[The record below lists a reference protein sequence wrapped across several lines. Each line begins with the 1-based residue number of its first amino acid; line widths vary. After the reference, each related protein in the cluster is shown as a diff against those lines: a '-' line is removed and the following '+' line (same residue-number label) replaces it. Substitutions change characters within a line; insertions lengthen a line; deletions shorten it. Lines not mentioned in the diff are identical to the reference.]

1 MPLQRFRSVE
11 EVPDAPQ
18 VPLDERADRIAALWA
33 FRPDRMDIPRGVMR
47 FRSIEEAQ
55 SARKV
60 FEADRAR
67 RLRDDK

>member
-1 MPLQRFRSVE
+1 
-11 EVPDAPQ
+11 
-18 VPLDERADRIAALWA
+18 
-33 FRPDRMDIPRGVMR
+33 MDIPRGVMR